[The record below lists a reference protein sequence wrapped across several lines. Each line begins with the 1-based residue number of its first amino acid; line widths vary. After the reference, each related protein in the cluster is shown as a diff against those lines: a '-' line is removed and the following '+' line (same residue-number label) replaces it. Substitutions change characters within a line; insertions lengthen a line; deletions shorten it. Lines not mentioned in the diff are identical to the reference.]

1 MTIMT
6 VATIQEVGHP
16 TPIHIVT
23 IDAIDTHP
31 THPPSPPMFRRTEVD
46 RQGENHELLPVDG
59 QKIMSKFGC
68 E

>member
-1 MTIMT
+1 MGGM
-6 VATIQEVGHP
+6 ASC
-16 TPIHIVT
+16 PIHIVT

-46 RQGENHELLPVDG
+46 RQGEYHELLPADG

>member
-1 MTIMT
+1 M
-6 VATIQEVGHP
+6 P
-16 TPIHIVT
+16 CPIHIVT

-46 RQGENHELLPVDG
+46 RQGEYYGLLPADG

>member
-1 MTIMT
+1 MGGG
-6 VATIQEVGHP
+6 AP
-16 TPIHIVT
+16 YPIHIVT

-46 RQGENHELLPVDG
+46 RQGEYYGLLPADG

-68 E
+68 D